1 MSPYLTPSACPEP
14 PASSQPV
21 GVIASAA
28 YRNGVRVG
36 DVPLCELAKARDN
49 TDWFLWVG
57 LHEPGEDIL
66 EIVQKAFGLHD
77 LAIEDAHKAHQR
89 PKLEAYGDALFVVLR
104 TARLIEE
111 EDRIEFG
118 ETHIFAGDRYL
129 VSVRHGSRI
138 THLGVRARCEA
149 SPDLLAR
156 GPGYVL
162 YALMDFVV
170 DHYFPVVEQLET
182 ELQELE
188 ARIFGDRFD
197 REATP
202 RIYRLKR
209 NLLVLKRAITPL
221 VGITGHLMRDPSPL
235 IPAEARVFFQDIN
248 DHVLRLAEIIDSLQE
263 LSSTALAANLSLL
276 SLSQNQ
282 DTRKLAA
289 WAAIIAVPTMLAGL
303 YGMNF
308 EKMPE
313 LKWDYGYPLAV
324 GLMAALCL
332 LLYRGVRRSG
342 WL

>member
-1 MSPYLTPSACPEP
+1 MSQNPCSDTTPEN
-14 PASSQPV
+14 PV

-36 DVPLCELAKARDN
+36 DIPLCELAKAREN
-49 TDWFLWVG
+49 PDWFLWIG
-57 LHEPGEDIL
+57 LHEPSEEVL
-66 EIVQKAFGLHD
+66 EVVQKAFGLHD

-89 PKLEAYGDALFVVLR
+89 PKLEVYGDEVFIVLQ
-104 TARLIEE
+104 TARLIDGEN
-111 EDRIEFG
+111 RIEFG
-118 ETHIFAGDRYL
+118 ETHIFAGDRFL
-129 VSVRHGSRI
+129 VSVRHGSVI
-138 THLGVRARCEA
+138 SHLGVRSRCEA
-149 SPDLLAR
+149 TPELLAR

-170 DHYFPVVEQLET
+170 DHYFPVVEQLEAD
-182 ELQELE
+182 LE
-188 ARIFGDRFD
+188 SLENSIFAEKFD
-197 REATP
+197 RAATP

-209 NLLVLKRAITPL
+209 NLLALKRAITPL
-221 VGITGHLMRDPSPL
+221 VGVTGHLMHDTAL
-235 IPAEARVFFQDIN
+235 IPKEAKVFFRDVN

-276 SLSQNQ
+276 QLSQNQ

-289 WAAIIAVPTMLAGL
+289 WAAIIAVPTMLAGV

-313 LKWDYGYPLAV
+313 LKWDYGYPLAIGIMV
-324 GLMAALCL
+324 TLCF
-332 LLYRGVRRSG
+332 LLYRGFRRYG